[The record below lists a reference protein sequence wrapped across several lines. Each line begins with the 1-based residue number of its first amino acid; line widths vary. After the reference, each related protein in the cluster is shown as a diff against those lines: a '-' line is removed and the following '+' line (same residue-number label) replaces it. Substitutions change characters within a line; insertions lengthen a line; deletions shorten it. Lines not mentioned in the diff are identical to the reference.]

1 MSPRAVVR
9 SGAAAVVLAATL
21 GLAGCGGS
29 NDDDPYA
36 IPDRFQDYCD
46 EVKAQQATIGDAL
59 ATGGDATGLIKALP
73 AFRSLAAKAPDDLA
87 HDWDLIVERIQDL
100 VDAIDAAGL
109 DPATYDRK
117 HPPKDLAKDDRDAI
131 DAAAVALVST
141 ATGQAMTSV
150 QQQARD
156 VCKTPLYL

>member
-36 IPDRFQDYCD
+36 VPDRFQAYCD
-46 EVKAQQATIGDAL
+46 EVKAQQATIGEAL

-73 AFRSLAAKAPDDLA
+73 AFRSLAAKAPADLA
-87 HDWDLIVERIQDL
+87 DDWGLVVERIQDL

-109 DPATYDRK
+109 DPETYDRK
-117 HPPKDLAKDDRDAI
+117 HPPKDLAKGDRDAI

-141 ATGQAMTSV
+141 ASADAMTSV